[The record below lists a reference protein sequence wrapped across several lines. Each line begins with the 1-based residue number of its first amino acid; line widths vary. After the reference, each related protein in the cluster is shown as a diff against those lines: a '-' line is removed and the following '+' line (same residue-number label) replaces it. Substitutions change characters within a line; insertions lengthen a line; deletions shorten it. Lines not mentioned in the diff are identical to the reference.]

1 MMNPLYSCHCLTFHG
16 LSATTQNG
24 KWENDEQIDKKEDY
38 LLYSLLLLLLLRVLL
53 STLTRLLL
61 LLFCMFPAQTEIPQ
75 WLCPRTHRIT
85 AL

>member
-38 LLYSLLLLLLLRVLL
+38 LLLISLAAVLYVSCSDRNSPVVVSQDTQDNCL
-53 STLTRLLL
+53 MKKQEAAFLTSS
-61 LLFCMFPAQTEIPQ
+61 
-75 WLCPRTHRIT
+75 
-85 AL
+85 